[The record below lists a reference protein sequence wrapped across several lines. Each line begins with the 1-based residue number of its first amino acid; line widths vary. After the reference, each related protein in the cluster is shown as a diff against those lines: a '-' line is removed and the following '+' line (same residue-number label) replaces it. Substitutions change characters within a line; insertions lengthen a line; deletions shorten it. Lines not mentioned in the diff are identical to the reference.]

1 MKKSSKIMIGV
12 LLIGTIII
20 GLGIK
25 QHMDKK
31 AQLQE
36 ELIKIAKSDEAIA
49 IYEKDMKWLDPKAFT
64 EEGIIQS
71 YVVDY
76 DSIELNPMGGF
87 SINLII
93 NGVAECYVSIGLTW
107 STPEGGLRSYSWINS
122 EALDQLLEEH

>member
-1 MKKSSKIMIGV
+1 MKTSFKIMMGIAMIVAIVIGV
-12 LLIGTIII
+12 KIN
-20 GLGIK
+20 

-87 SINLII
+87 SIDLYI
-93 NGVAECYVSIGLTW
+93 NGDL
-107 STPEGGLRSYSWINS
+107 
-122 EALDQLLEEH
+122 Q

>member
-87 SINLII
+87 SIDLYI
-93 NGVAECYVSIGLTW
+93 NGDPQYHYTLGLQW
-107 STPEGGLRSYSWINS
+107 QTPSGGLYVNGGAISS
-122 EALDQLLEEH
+122 ELQQLIRER

>member
-20 GLGIK
+20 GIGVK

-76 DSIELNPMGGF
+76 DSININPMGGF
-87 SINLII
+87 SIALYI
-93 NGVAECYVSIGLTW
+93 NANEEYEYRIGLAWT
-107 STPEGGLRSYSWINS
+107 TPTGGLEARGSSVS
-122 EALDQLLEEH
+122 EGLQKLLGRY